1 MQSRA
6 AVINAEFDFWNN
18 ELIRLIK
25 INRGANT
32 RLGTSSTSVSI
43 CAPAR
48 ITASVGKEPRADLQ
62 PLDGR

>member
-6 AVINAEFDFWNN
+6 AVINAGFEFWNN

-25 INRGANT
+25 INRGADT
-32 RLGTSSTSVSI
+32 RLDTSSTSVSI
-43 CAPAR
+43 GAPAR
-48 ITASVGKEPRADLQ
+48 ITTSVGKEPSADLQ